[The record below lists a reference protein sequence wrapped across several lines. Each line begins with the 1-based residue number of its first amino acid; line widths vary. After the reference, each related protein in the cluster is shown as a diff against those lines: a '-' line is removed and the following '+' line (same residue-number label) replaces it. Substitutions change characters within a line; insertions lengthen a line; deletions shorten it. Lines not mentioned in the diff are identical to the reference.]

1 MNNYESDIENKME
14 ASWEADYKEVSKTE
28 VEVSWRAFKKRIS
41 KRNWKKKRTL
51 SYKVSG
57 AAAVLAVIFTG
68 YFFLNIYNPNI
79 QVVNNSSL
87 DKEIALPDGSL
98 VLFKPNSEI
107 NYKERF
113 ENTRGVNL
121 TGEAFF
127 KVVKDSMKVFKV
139 ETATTTTTVLGTSF
153 TVSQEH
159 GLKDAKIALYT
170 GKVVV
175 SVKGRVESWAIIPG
189 ESFVYEKNK
198 TFIEKFETDLSF
210 ETGNEFIDV
219 NNIELDKLLDFL
231 EDRFNCEFQKNPYTK
246 NKRVTLRIN
255 RSDSLKQVLNILS
268 IINNTK
274 YAMNPKTK
282 EVQILKK

>member
-189 ESFVYEKNK
+189 ESFVYEK
-198 TFIEKFETDLSF
+198 
-210 ETGNEFIDV
+210 
-219 NNIELDKLLDFL
+219 
-231 EDRFNCEFQKNPYTK
+231 
-246 NKRVTLRIN
+246 
-255 RSDSLKQVLNILS
+255 
-268 IINNTK
+268 
-274 YAMNPKTK
+274 
-282 EVQILKK
+282 